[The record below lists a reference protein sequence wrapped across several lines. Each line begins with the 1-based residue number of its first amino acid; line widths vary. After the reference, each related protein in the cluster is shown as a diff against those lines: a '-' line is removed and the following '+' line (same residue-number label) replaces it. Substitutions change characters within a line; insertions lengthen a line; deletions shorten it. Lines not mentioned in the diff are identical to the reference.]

1 MPENATLVS
10 SYCNNAYKVLKDDI
24 LRAQYILKTEYNID
38 ALEEGER
45 EKDPEVME
53 WVFETRMEIDE
64 AECMEL
70 LALQI

>member
-1 MPENATLVS
+1 M
-10 SYCNNAYKVLKDDI
+10 
-24 LRAQYILKTEYNID
+24 KTEFNID

-64 AECMEL
+64 AEVGTEL
-70 LALQI
+70 SAIQMQIQNEYDELVQEISDLFAQ

>member
-1 MPENATLVS
+1 M
-10 SYCNNAYKVLKDDI
+10 
-24 LRAQYILKTEYNID
+24 KTEFNID

-64 AECMEL
+64 AEVGTEL
-70 LALQI
+70 TAIQMQIQTEYDELVQEISDLFAQ

>member
-1 MPENATLVS
+1 M
-10 SYCNNAYKVLKDDI
+10 
-24 LRAQYILKTEYNID
+24 KTEFNID

-64 AECMEL
+64 AEVGTEL
-70 LALQI
+70 TAIQMQIKTEYDELVQEISDLFAQ

>member
-1 MPENATLVS
+1 M
-10 SYCNNAYKVLKDDI
+10 KDDI